1 MAKLSAVEEVGIICP
16 DCEGKGTAFALI
28 DGAHY
33 RGPMCV
39 LCSRCKGTGET
50 DPQTECRTEIGG
62 THQMPAELSALEN
75 SRADPAR
82 LLLDTP
88 EELRATD
95 GTAPDEGL
103 SGQQL
108 DEVLAWL
115 LN

>member
-1 MAKLSAVEEVGIICP
+1 MICP
-16 DCEGKGTAFALI
+16 DCEGKGTAIALV
-28 DGAHY
+28 DRAHY

-39 LCSRCKGTGET
+39 SCSRCKGTGET
-50 DPQTECRTEIGG
+50 DPQTECWSEIGG

-75 SRADPAR
+75 GRADPAR

-95 GTAPDEGL
+95 GGGTVPDGGL
-103 SGQQL
+103 SRQQL
-108 DEVLAWL
+108 DEALAWL